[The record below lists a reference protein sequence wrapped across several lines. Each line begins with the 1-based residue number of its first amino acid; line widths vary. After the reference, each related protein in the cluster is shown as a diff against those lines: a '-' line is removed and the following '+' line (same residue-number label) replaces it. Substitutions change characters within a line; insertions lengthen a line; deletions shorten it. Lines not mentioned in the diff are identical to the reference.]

1 MQDSGVL
8 GGGYQS
14 EAPLLFVSPA
24 NNEYGV
30 VYLAPP
36 GLNFYAGIS
45 RGGWGS
51 MFMWEGASRSAV
63 TAGVNRYSH
72 FFFGLAPEALKEPP
86 PGGPGMKSLSCY
98 VP

>member
-1 MQDSGVL
+1 MPDPQRNRIRV
-8 GGGYQS
+8 
-14 EAPLLFVSPA
+14 PRKVR
-24 NNEYGV
+24 NNGYGV